1 MFGDVNSCL
10 WIYEGAV
17 AGSGATNDSC
27 GAARIM
33 PVSEFTN
40 GQVGGSDIDGATV
53 ATVAGPGCTTYDGV
67 HPRPTGS
74 ACSRGTSCPGA
85 ACRTTCP
92 DYCSRRPQGEP

>member
-40 GQVGGSDIDGATV
+40 GQVGGS
-53 ATVAGPGCTTYDGV
+53 
-67 HPRPTGS
+67 
-74 ACSRGTSCPGA
+74 TSTARRLRRWPA
-85 ACRTTCP
+85 RAVRRTTACTRVP
-92 DYCSRRPQGEP
+92 RGRRAVVVLPAPGLPAV